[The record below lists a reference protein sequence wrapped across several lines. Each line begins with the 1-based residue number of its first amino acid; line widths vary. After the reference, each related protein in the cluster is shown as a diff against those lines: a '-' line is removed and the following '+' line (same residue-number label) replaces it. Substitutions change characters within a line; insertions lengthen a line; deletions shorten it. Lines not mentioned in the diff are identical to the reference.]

1 MTPASSTQDRPGS
14 HPAVSRCSHR
24 SAGCRWRAMR
34 AGCCREH
41 GRFASASCARA
52 AHGHKE
58 ANMARHWR
66 CRVRVHRWSPTAT
79 LKAAGIA
86 SACCA
91 ASKANGGVPAGAP
104 ESSSSGQEFGRAA
117 ITQLAWQRIS
127 LERATLGSVSG
138 AGVVLGHEDGWRI
151 SGHRG
156 ACHGFWPAGV
166 GTAAGTAGTRLAETD
181 GLRYLRIERLQ
192 PGDQLLD
199 APACCPSSAASAAA
213 SLDHRRPACRSRRK
227 ADSNLLAGLSMH

>member
-1 MTPASSTQDRPGS
+1 
-14 HPAVSRCSHR
+14 
-24 SAGCRWRAMR
+24 
-34 AGCCREH
+34 
-41 GRFASASCARA
+41 
-52 AHGHKE
+52 
-58 ANMARHWR
+58 MARHWR

-117 ITQLAWQRIS
+117 ITQLAGQRIS

-199 APACCPSSAASAAA
+199 APACCPSSAAAPAA
-213 SLDHRRPACRSRRK
+213 SLEHRRPACPEPQEGRLKPAGRIVDALKVSLRSAGRGRVEPCPAWPPGVRGPDESGLPSPMTGESLRRG
-227 ADSNLLAGLSMH
+227 AVAWDS